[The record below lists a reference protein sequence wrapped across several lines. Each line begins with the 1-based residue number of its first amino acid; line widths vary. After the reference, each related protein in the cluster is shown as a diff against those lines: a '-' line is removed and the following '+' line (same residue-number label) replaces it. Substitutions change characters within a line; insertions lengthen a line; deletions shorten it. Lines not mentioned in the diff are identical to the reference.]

1 MMSVRKL
8 LMIAVGVVFIA
19 LVGLIF
25 WSNWVIEG
33 ESKFT
38 YDQVSELPHHKV
50 GLVLGCIKS
59 PDGRYVNPFFQSR
72 MEAACRVYQAGKI
85 DVILVSGD
93 NHVRSYDEATDMKNA
108 LIGMGIPSDK
118 ILCDYAGFTTLD
130 SIVRAKE
137 VFKQNALT
145 IISQKFHNERA
156 IYIAQHEG
164 MSAVGYNAQAV
175 ELKWALKIYL
185 REFCSRMKVIW
196 DVKIIGR
203 KPKFLGEPI
212 EIKTTKNDLHPAFYQ
227 CQVS

>member
-1 MMSVRKL
+1 MSGRKL
-8 LMIAVGVVFIA
+8 LVIA
-19 LVGLIF
+19 LGCVFVVLAGLIL

-38 YDQVSELPHHKV
+38 YDRVSELPHHKV

-59 PDGRYVNPFFQSR
+59 PNGHYVNPFFQSR
-72 MEAACRVYQAGKI
+72 IEAAFQVYQAGKI

-93 NHVRSYDEATDMKNA
+93 NHIRGYDEATDMKNA
-108 LIGMGIPSDK
+108 LIGMGIPSGK

-137 VFKQNALT
+137 VFKQNAVT

-175 ELKWALKIYL
+175 ELKLALRIYL

-212 EIKTTKNDLHPAFYQ
+212 EIKTTTNDPRPAFH
-227 CQVS
+227 